1 MQKFD
6 KEKFFWYNIIIK
18 FRVKGGY
25 LAMAKVPF
33 SKLQLCVNG
42 CDCTNSYMNRDGV
55 EIKYEVKHYLPMK
68 DKIDLITRVINQSV
82 DDNGFYNPMRV
93 KLFLTLEMVYA
104 YTNLSFTEKQ
114 KEDPFKLYD
123 LLVSTGVFQD
133 VIKQIFDGDWET
145 IQADVWDT
153 IENIYKYR
161 NSVMGILEAVKDDY
175 GNLSLDA
182 STIQNDL
189 SNPENMELLRNV
201 LDKLG

>member
-1 MQKFD
+1 
-6 KEKFFWYNIIIK
+6 
-18 FRVKGGY
+18 
-25 LAMAKVPF
+25 MAKVPF

-133 VIKQIFDGDWET
+133 VIKQIFDGDWEI